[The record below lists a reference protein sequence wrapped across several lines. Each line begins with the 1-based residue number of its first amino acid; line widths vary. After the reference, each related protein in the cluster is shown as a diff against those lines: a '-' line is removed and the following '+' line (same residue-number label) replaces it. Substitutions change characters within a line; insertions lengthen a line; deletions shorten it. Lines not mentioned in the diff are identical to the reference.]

1 MKRLLIIALL
11 ISMAVLTACSGAN
24 EPQLSSASEQEK
36 ENYRRAY
43 NFGHCRSIYHDAK
56 LLIQDHVG
64 WFARQKR
71 LGQIC
76 DHINRKHMQYPNTRY
91 CKLVTLPVRLRLT
104 PVIDAIAWRLTR

>member
-1 MKRLLIIALL
+1 MRRLCRSRKKRIIEGP
-11 ISMAVLTACSGAN
+11 II
-24 EPQLSSASEQEK
+24 
-36 ENYRRAY
+36 
-43 NFGHCRSIYHDAK
+43 CRSIYHDAK